1 MLVNTSGCFWSSR
14 ERRSVSGGVDWN
26 SHTVGL
32 LSSLYPIYDLFCA
45 ISHDSVDAMGKIGS
59 EFIIRTHCVASAQRD
74 GDHDRNGLGTTPP
87 LHKHSCETNTPLCTS
102 RCHIFLVMILGLHCL
117 PLLHR
122 NVRSSEGQA
131 RSSRS
136 WLWRLLLHTIANG
149 VVICG
154 ERRCRLLWQRGIRR
168 DSGSHSGHRC
178 YWSCRCHGSHRSHR
192 CHHGLGNS
200 TLNAARS
207 QQT

>member
-26 SHTVGL
+26 SHTEGP

-45 ISHDSVDAMGKIGS
+45 ISHDFVDAMGKNEP
-59 EFIIRTHCVASAQRD
+59 EFIIRARRTASAQCN
-74 GDHDRNGLGTTPP
+74 GDHDRNGIGSTPP
-87 LHKHSCETNTPLCTS
+87 LHKHSRETNTPLCTS
-102 RCHIFLVMILGLHCL
+102 RCHIFLVMILRLHCL
-117 PLLHR
+117 PLFHR

-136 WLWRLLLHTIANG
+136 RLWSLLLHTKANG

-154 ERRCRLLWQRGIRR
+154 ERSCRLLWQ
-168 DSGSHSGHRC
+168 
-178 YWSCRCHGSHRSHR
+178 
-192 CHHGLGNS
+192 
-200 TLNAARS
+200 
-207 QQT
+207 